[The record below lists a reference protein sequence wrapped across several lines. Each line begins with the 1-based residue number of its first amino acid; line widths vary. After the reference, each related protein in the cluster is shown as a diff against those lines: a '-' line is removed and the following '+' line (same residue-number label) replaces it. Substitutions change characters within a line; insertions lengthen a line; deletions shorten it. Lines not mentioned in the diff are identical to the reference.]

1 MQTKWKNTKT
11 KGGRIKIGWDIRVR
25 QCRTEGG
32 VLCVCVRK
40 RRAYDYRMYAN
51 HQITAPTENW
61 LLANATRYSLL
72 LFSRHRA
79 FTWFNFSTLCHC
91 TTCAFAF
98 FCFVHPV
105 VFFCVCPLF
114 ICVCMVVVFVCMCV
128 CVQVCFPFA
137 LVGCHFCLFP
147 SPLWE
152 RGLLFSSSI
161 YAHYCDTII
170 ETVFLFCCV
179 FPKHPCYLPFS
190 SLCYLR

>member
-25 QCRTEGG
+25 QCRTEGGG

-98 FCFVHPV
+98 FV
-105 VFFCVCPLF
+105 LF
-114 ICVCMVVVFVCMCV
+114 IPSSFFVYV
-128 CVQVCFPFA
+128 R
-137 LVGCHFCLFP
+137 CLFVYVWSLCLCVFACVFRFVSHSLLLDVIFACFHLP
-147 SPLWE
+147 YE
-152 RGLLFSSSI
+152 RGG
-161 YAHYCDTII
+161 Y
-170 ETVFLFCCV
+170 
-179 FPKHPCYLPFS
+179 S
-190 SLCYLR
+190 SLLQSMLTIAIR